1 MDSPMAIEED
11 IKALERV
18 PTLAVLGRDALRILA
33 IGAETRYVHSGE
45 VLFSIG
51 DTSDAGY
58 LIQKGSFTLQES
70 AAASATPPV
79 VVHSGTLLGEFAL
92 LAETARPMT
101 AIAAEPSTVLRIPR
115 SLFLKMLEG
124 FPDAASRLRDYIAMR
139 ANRTADQIQKISAA
153 LDPHGRRR

>member
-1 MDSPMAIEED
+1 MAIDDD
-11 IKALERV
+11 IKVLERV

-33 IGAETRYVHSGE
+33 IGAETRYVHNGE

-70 AAASATPPV
+70 AATSGAPPV
-79 VVHSGTLLGEFAL
+79 VAHSGTLLGEFAL
-92 LAETARPMT
+92 LAETNRPMT

-124 FPDAASRLRDYIAMR
+124 FPDAASRLRDYIAIR
-139 ANRTADQIQKISAA
+139 TNRTADQMRKIGAV
-153 LDPHGRRR
+153 LDPNSRRR